1 MPRTLFFEIILT
13 VKTPML
19 KQSKKR
25 KNVVL
30 AGILNCRS
38 GSNSEITSLPAYLN
52 SALELSSEE
61 NAVVQISK
69 NAKGSV
75 VVSPVNADNVFANS
89 TKLASSTMVGEI
101 LTLSCGENLCYVSA
115 ETDMLKRFFG
125 INISDWQLFYI
136 ESGRI
141 EGSFAFDGIKDFVQQ
156 QGLSGDGLA
165 FCPSNFDVGFSFGS
179 VFGGSSDSDINAV
192 PMLAASANALVCP
205 LCWLKFD
212 IGDAMSIATHE
223 SLRGDSVL
231 GPAEMQRFLPTSF
244 NEDGVALDAAG
255 IPSPDVA
262 CPHCRKRLP
271 QNYFEYKQQILSIV
285 GAPSAGKSYYLSV
298 LIDKLQESLF
308 KNSKIQLKD
317 IDPSGNMIITQM
329 KSKLFSAKSPDEAI
343 LPKTAFEGAM
353 YERYPRFGKMVSLPK
368 PITYSLEKEGQDKVA
383 MVLYDNAGEH
393 FEPGLDVEQ
402 SPGAM
407 HVASSSGILFLFDP
421 AANKD
426 FKLRLADYPDPQ
438 LSITGRV
445 DYQESIL
452 AEMDIRIKRIQA
464 MEHSKKLSTPL
475 AVIIGKSDM
484 WTHLLESPL
493 PELLDNG
500 VLDIDAVDKASDILR
515 NFLQE
520 ISPNIVI
527 QAEMISSDV
536 KYFAASPLGHSP
548 QVIESGANA
557 GKIAP
562 IPEKINPQN
571 VEVPV
576 MWLLSKCTKLID
588 KK

>member
-1 MPRTLFFEIILT
+1 MLH
-13 VKTPML
+13 KT
-19 KQSKKR
+19 KKT
-25 KNVVL
+25 KKVVV
-30 AGILNCRS
+30 AGVLNCRS
-38 GSNSEITSLPAYLN
+38 GTYTEIATLPVFLN
-52 SALELSSEE
+52 SVLEVSSEAE
-61 NAVVQISK
+61 AVVQINK
-69 NAKGSV
+69 NAKGAI
-75 VVSPVNADNVFANS
+75 VVSPINADNVFANS
-89 TKLASSTMVGEI
+89 SKLTTSTLVGDV
-101 LTLSCGENLCYVSA
+101 LTLSCAENLCYVSA
-115 ETDMLKRFFG
+115 ENDIIKRFSG
-125 INISDWQLFYI
+125 VNTSRWQIFYI
-136 ESGRI
+136 ESGRV
-141 EGSFAFDGIKDFVQQ
+141 EGEYAFEQIKDFVQQ

-165 FCPSNFDVGFSFGS
+165 FCPTNFEVGFSFGS
-179 VFGGSSDSDINAV
+179 VFGGNTASLEASV
-192 PMLAASANALVCP
+192 PMLAASANALICP
-205 LCWLKFD
+205 MCWLKFD

-244 NEDGVALDAAG
+244 NEDGVALDDAG

-271 QNYFEYKQQILSIV
+271 QNYFDYKQQIFSIV

-343 LPKTAFEGAM
+343 IPKTAFEGAM

-368 PITYSLEKEGQDKVA
+368 PITYSLEKEGHDKVA

-426 FKLRLADYPDPQ
+426 FKLRLAGYPDPQ
-438 LSITGRV
+438 LSISGRV

-464 MEHSKKLSTPL
+464 MEHSKRLSTPL
-475 AVIIGKSDM
+475 AVVVGKSDI
-484 WTHLLESPL
+484 WEHLLGSKL
-493 PELLDNG
+493 PEPLENG
-500 VLDIDAVDKASDILR
+500 VLNTEAINEASSILR
-515 NFLQE
+515 DFLQE
-520 ISPNIVI
+520 IAPSIVM

-548 QVIESGANA
+548 QVIESGSNA

-562 IPEKINPQN
+562 IPEKIKPQN
-571 VEVPV
+571 VEVPL